1 MEMEKRLVVAREAG
15 SRGEDSGCKRV
26 ACGTLVMGLFCIY
39 LYCDSGQIH
48 YTYGNI
54 TFKSI
59 CRYTHTLTTSH
70 IGPSETRGIWIK
82 FWLCQCQFS
91 WCGIVLQSFKMLS
104 LGKRGWRVYEISLV
118 FLTTAHKSTIISR

>member
-1 MEMEKRLVVAREAG
+1 MWV
-15 SRGEDSGCKRV
+15 
-26 ACGTLVMGLFCIY
+26 
-39 LYCDSGQIH
+39 H
-48 YTYGNI
+48 
-54 TFKSI
+54 
-59 CRYTHTLTTSH
+59 THSLTTSH

-118 FLTTAHKSTIISR
+118 FLTTAHKSTIISRQFFLSFNYFLIVKKINTVYFHCYFHGIPIYHIFWGYTTFKSYNILLFFYGVPAFS